1 MGFEKRPP
9 RSVGFGSGGG
19 SADSR
24 RFVVPKLQYKSAK
37 MGVDK
42 RATWPFGFGSD
53 SESANSRLGSVVAK
67 DVFTTLY
74 FMAPGIFF

>member
-1 MGFEKRPP
+1 M
-9 RSVGFGSGGG
+9 
-19 SADSR
+19 
-24 RFVVPKLQYKSAK
+24 VPKLQYKSAK